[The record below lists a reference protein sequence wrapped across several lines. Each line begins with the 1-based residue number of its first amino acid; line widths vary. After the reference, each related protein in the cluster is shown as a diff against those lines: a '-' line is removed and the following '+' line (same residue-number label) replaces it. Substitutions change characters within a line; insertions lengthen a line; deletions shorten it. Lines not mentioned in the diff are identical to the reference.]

1 MFKYSK
7 IIMLMKIISNNK
19 IAFRDYEILER
30 FDTGIVLEGWEVKSA
45 RAGEVSLSNAFC
57 SIYKNEL
64 WLKESFFK
72 KYMLLKVDETKDRKL
87 LMHKNEIRNLKF
99 KLDTNHVTLIPLKIY
114 FNNKSLIKVEIAIA
128 KGLKKYDKRDK
139 IAKEETQKRL
149 QKIIKNY

>member
-1 MFKYSK
+1 
-7 IIMLMKIISNNK
+7 
-19 IAFRDYEILER
+19 
-30 FDTGIVLEGWEVKSA
+30 
-45 RAGEVSLSNAFC
+45 
-57 SIYKNEL
+57 
-64 WLKESFFK
+64 
-72 KYMLLKVDETKDRKL
+72 MLLKVDETKDRKL
-87 LMHKNEIRNLKF
+87 LMHKNEIRKLKF